1 MIGADASAAIVRS
14 CRCVPRNATE
24 ITGLQ
29 RNRRPNLAPHD
40 VADRL
45 ESATPDRDT
54 AVRLPRPGRPSR
66 DYQPTLRASLVKSP

>member
-29 RNRRPNLAPHD
+29 RNRRPNLAPDD

-54 AVRLPRPGRPSR
+54 AVGLSRPGTPSR
-66 DYQPTLRASLVKSP
+66 DYQPTLPASLVKSP